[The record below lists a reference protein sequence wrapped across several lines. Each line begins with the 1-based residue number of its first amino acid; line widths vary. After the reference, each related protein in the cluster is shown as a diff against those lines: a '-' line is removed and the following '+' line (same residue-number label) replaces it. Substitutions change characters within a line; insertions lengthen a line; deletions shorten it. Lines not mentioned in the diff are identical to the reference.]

1 MLSVLAVLLNFMA
14 GSFLIVFGV
23 RVLGQTLEGA
33 GSALLRRAM
42 RLFTGNRWTAFLTGT
57 GATALVQSSTA
68 VTILTIGFTDAGVM
82 GLESAVGVIFGA
94 NIGTTL
100 TAQLMSFN
108 LSQYAWYILIAGS
121 VLSFGLIPRL
131 EAAGKALAA
140 VGLLFS
146 GLNILGQS
154 VALIQGNAAVAGWL
168 QAHAA
173 SPVLCLLFGI
183 VVTML
188 VQSSSATVGLTILLF
203 GSGLMP
209 FASAVALTLGDN
221 IGTCATA
228 QIASLRSGLAGRR
241 VAWAHTLY
249 NIIGAAAAF
258 ALLPQFC
265 ALVEWFTRAVG
276 QDSGRLVANTH
287 TIFNVLSAVVF
298 LPFAGKYARFIEWV
312 VPERRHSPVK
322 RRQPEPHRA
331 A

>member
-1 MLSVLAVLLNFMA
+1 MLSVLAVLLNFIA

-23 RVLGQTLEGA
+23 HVLGKTLERA
-33 GSALLRRAM
+33 GSSLLRKAM
-42 RLFTGNRWTAFLTGT
+42 QAFTGSRWTAFLTGT
-57 GATALVQSSTA
+57 AVTGLVQSSSA
-68 VTILTIGFTDAGVM
+68 VTILTIGFSDAGMM
-82 GLESAVGVIFGA
+82 GLESAVAVVFGA

-108 LSQYAWYILIAGS
+108 ISQYAWYILIAGS
-121 VLSFGLIPRL
+121 VLWFGLIPKL
-131 EAAGKALAA
+131 KTAGKALAA

-146 GLNILGQS
+146 GLNILGRS
-154 VALIQGNAAVAGWL
+154 VALIHDNAAVAEWL

-183 VVTML
+183 VVTMV
-188 VQSSSATVGLTILLF
+188 VQSSSATVGLTILLH

-228 QIASLRSGLAGRR
+228 QIASLRSDLAGRR

-249 NIIGAAAAF
+249 NVIGAAAAF

-276 QDSGRLVANTH
+276 QDAGRLVANTH
-287 TIFNVLSAVVF
+287 TIFNVLSAVIF
-298 LPFAGKYARFIEWV
+298 LPFAKQYARFIEWV
-312 VPERRHSPVK
+312 VPERRRSPVK
-322 RRQPEPHRA
+322 RRRRA

>member
-1 MLSVLAVLLNFMA
+1 MLSVLTVLLNFIV

-23 RVLGQTLEGA
+23 HILGKTLESA
-33 GSALLRRAM
+33 GSTLLLNVM
-42 RLFTGNRWTAFLTGT
+42 KTFTGNRWTAFATGT
-57 GATALVQSSTA
+57 LATGLVQSSTA
-68 VTILTIGFTDAGVM
+68 VTILTIGLTDAGVM
-82 GLESAVGVIFGA
+82 GLKSAVGIVFGA
-94 NIGTTL
+94 NIGTTV

-121 VLSFGLIPRL
+121 VFGFGLIPKL
-131 EAAGKALAA
+131 ETVGKALAS
-140 VGLLFS
+140 VGLMFS

-154 VALIQGNAAVAGWL
+154 VALINDNAAVAEWL

-173 SPVLCLLFGI
+173 SPLLCLLFGI

-209 FASAVALTLGDN
+209 LESAVALTLGDN

-228 QIASLRSGLAGRR
+228 QIASIKSGLAGRR

-249 NIIGAAAAF
+249 NVIGAAAAL

-265 ALVEWFTRAVG
+265 ALTLWFTRAVG
-276 QDSGRLVANTH
+276 QDDGRLVANTH

-298 LPFAGKYARFIEWV
+298 LPFIGQYARFIEWV
-312 VPERRHSPVK
+312 VPERHASKAK
-322 RRQPEPHRA
+322 RRQTQPRRA

>member
-1 MLSVLAVLLNFMA
+1 MLSVIAVLLNFIV

-23 RVLGQTLEGA
+23 RALGQTLEGA
-33 GSALLRRAM
+33 GSALLRKAM
-42 RLFTGNRWTAFLTGT
+42 RLCTANRWTAFLTGT
-57 GATALVQSSTA
+57 AATAAVQSSTA
-68 VTILTIGFTDAGVM
+68 ITILTIGFTDAGVM
-82 GLESAVGVIFGA
+82 GLESAVAVVFGA

-121 VLSFGLIPRL
+121 VLGFGLIPKL

-146 GLNILGQS
+146 GLNILSQS
-154 VALIQGNAAVAGWL
+154 VALIQDNAAVAGWL

-173 SPVLCLLFGI
+173 SPLLCLLFGI

-249 NIIGAAAAF
+249 NVIGAAAAF

-265 ALVEWFTRAVG
+265 AMVVWFTRAVG
-276 QDSGRLVANTH
+276 QDEGRLVANTH

-298 LPFAGKYARFIEWV
+298 LPFAGQYARFIEWV
-312 VPERRHSPVK
+312 VPERHRSSAK
-322 RRQPEPHRA
+322 RRQPEPRRA

>member
-1 MLSVLAVLLNFMA
+1 MLSVFTVLLNFIA
-14 GSFLIVFGV
+14 GSFLIVYGV
-23 RVLGQTLEGA
+23 HVLGKTLERT
-33 GSALLRRAM
+33 GSRLLHKAM
-42 RLFTGNRWTAFLTGT
+42 RTFTKNSWAAFLTGT
-57 GATALVQSSTA
+57 LATGVVQSSSA
-68 VTILTIGFTDAGVM
+68 VTIITIGFIDAGYM
-82 GLESAVGVIFGA
+82 TLESAVGIILGA

-108 LSQYAWYILIAGS
+108 ISQFAWHILIAGS
-121 VLSFGLIPRL
+121 VLWLGLIPKL
-131 EAAGKALAA
+131 EAAGKAITA

-154 VALIQGNAAVAGWL
+154 VAVIQDNAVVAGWL

-173 SPVLCLLFGI
+173 SPLLCLLFGV

-209 FASAVALTLGDN
+209 LESAVALTLGDN

-249 NIIGAAAAF
+249 NILGAAAAF

-276 QDSGRLVANTH
+276 QDAGRLVANTH
-287 TIFNVLSAVVF
+287 TVFNVLGAVVF
-298 LPFAGKYARFIEWV
+298 LPFAKPYARLMQWV
-312 VPERRHSPVK
+312 VPGRRRLPAQRRRLK
-322 RRQPEPHRA
+322 RHCA